1 MNQEILKGKQE
12 VVKEITDSIKN
23 SSSIVIAEYRGLT
36 VDELLELRR
45 ELRKQDAS
53 MTVYKNSLATRA
65 FNEQNLKLSED
76 LKGPNAFV
84 FSKEITNGPSVLLKF
99 SKKHKKL
106 VIKSGFINGNAA
118 SGEEIKTIAS
128 LPNKEGLI
136 SMFLCC
142 LNEPVAKFARV
153 LDAISKVKN
162 A

>member
-12 VVKEITDSIKN
+12 TVNEIATSIKN

-36 VDELLELRR
+36 VEELLELRR
-45 ELRKQDAS
+45 ELRKKDAS
-53 MTVYKNSLATRA
+53 LTVYKNSLVTRA
-65 FNEQNLKLSED
+65 LNENNLKPVED
-76 LKGPNAFV
+76 LKGPNAFI
-84 FSKEITNGPSVLLKF
+84 FSKEVTDGPSVLLKF
-99 SKKHKKL
+99 SKKHANLK
-106 VIKSGFINGNAA
+106 IKSGFVNGNAA
-118 SGEEIKTIAS
+118 TGEEIKTIAS

-142 LNEPVAKFARV
+142 LNEPVAKFARA